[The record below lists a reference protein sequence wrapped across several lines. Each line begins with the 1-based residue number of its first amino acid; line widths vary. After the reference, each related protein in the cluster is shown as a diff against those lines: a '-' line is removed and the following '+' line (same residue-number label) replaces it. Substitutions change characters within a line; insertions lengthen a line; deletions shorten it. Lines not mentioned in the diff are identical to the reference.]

1 MFGGQNPPKTKILG
15 VGIGVLSQICKIFKW
30 PYLGKY

>member
-15 VGIGVLSQICKIFKW
+15 VGIGILSSNAIAMKF
-30 PYLGKY
+30 